1 MHISDIHLAYFTIRF
16 HAKLRLSE
24 EVSEDDV
31 EEARR
36 LYNEALKQSAIN
48 PRTGHVDVEILT
60 TGVSTTARKQLEE
73 MKENLK
79 KMIDVEKRKGPNIRL
94 KSLLDKWR
102 SVSEV
107 PITNHM
113 FDEVVRLLQDDEFV
127 VRTGDTIRIQ

>member
-1 MHISDIHLAYFTIRF
+1 M
-16 HAKLRLSE
+16 RLSE
-24 EVSEDDV
+24 EVSEEDV
-31 EEARR
+31 DEANR

-73 MKENLK
+73 MKESLK
-79 KMIDVEKRKGPNIRL
+79 KMIDVEKRKGPTIRL

-107 PITNHM
+107 PITNHT
-113 FDEVVRLLQDDEFV
+113 FDEVIRLLQDDELV